1 MMENKE
7 FICPY
12 CRAPLHEM
20 GTYWVCDACRIVDVD
35 ASGYK
40 TTRESVTSKEGEI
53 AVFLK
58 RTCDALEKYNEV
70 FRERT
75 ENGTLSAFDNELLG
89 FSSKFHIA
97 KRVIQESMP
106 SCDKFDKL
114 LQQELYQI
122 LTLMESDTAKELL
135 KEKHHG

>member
-1 MMENKE
+1 MENKDYT
-7 FICPY
+7 CLQ
-12 CRAPLHEM
+12 CKAPLRKM
-20 GTYWVCDACRIVDVD
+20 GKYWVCDTCRIVDVD

-106 SCDKFDKL
+106 YCDKFDKL
-114 LQQELYQI
+114 LQLELYQI

>member
-1 MMENKE
+1 MENKDYT
-7 FICPY
+7 CLQ
-12 CRAPLHEM
+12 CKAPLRKM
-20 GTYWVCDACRIVDVD
+20 GKYWVCDTCRIVDVD

-40 TTRESVTSKEGEI
+40 TTRESVTAGEGEI

>member
-1 MMENKE
+1 MENKDYT
-7 FICPY
+7 CLQ
-12 CRAPLHEM
+12 CKAPLRKM
-20 GTYWVCDACRIVDVD
+20 GKYWVCDTCRIVDVD

-89 FSSKFHIA
+89 FSSKFQA

>member
-1 MMENKE
+1 MENKDYT
-7 FICPY
+7 CLQ
-12 CRAPLHEM
+12 CKAPLRKM
-20 GTYWVCDACRIVDVD
+20 GKYWVCDTCRIVDVD

-75 ENGTLSAFDNELLG
+75 ENGTLSAFDNKLLG

>member
-1 MMENKE
+1 MENKDYT
-7 FICPY
+7 CLQ
-12 CRAPLHEM
+12 CRAPLRKM
-20 GTYWVCDACRIVDVD
+20 GKYWVCDTCRIVDVD

-75 ENGTLSAFDNELLG
+75 ENGTMSAFDNELLG
-89 FSSKFHIA
+89 FSSKFHTA
-97 KRVIQESMP
+97 KRVIEKSMQ
-106 SCDKFDKL
+106 SYGKYDRL

-122 LTLMESDTAKELL
+122 LTLMESDIAKELL
-135 KEKHHG
+135 KEKRHG

>member
-1 MMENKE
+1 
-7 FICPY
+7 
-12 CRAPLHEM
+12 M
-20 GTYWVCDACRIVDVD
+20 GKYWVCDTCRIVDVD

>member
-1 MMENKE
+1 MQCK
-7 FICPY
+7 
-12 CRAPLHEM
+12 APLRKM
-20 GTYWVCDACRIVDVD
+20 GKYWVCDTCRIVDVD